1 MIRTIDDLVR
11 DEKAYIH
18 EEYRKEFS
26 GFNTACH
33 YGYREDIQDL
43 LERMGAAAI
52 KENSASGVP
61 LVAAC
66 MNGQKEIVELLLNN
80 GLMLMEVT

>member
-26 GFNTACH
+26 GVNTACR

-52 KENSASGVP
+52 KENSASVP
-61 LVAAC
+61 LVTAC